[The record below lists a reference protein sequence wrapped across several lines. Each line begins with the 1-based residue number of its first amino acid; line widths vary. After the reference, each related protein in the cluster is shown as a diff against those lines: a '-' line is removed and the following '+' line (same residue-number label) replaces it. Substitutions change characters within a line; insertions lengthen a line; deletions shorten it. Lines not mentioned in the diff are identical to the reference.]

1 MGVLWLVGAI
11 VLTIRVLLDNTI
23 LGDRISLP
31 DLTRIPVAWLGLA
44 LGVIVGAIIGS
55 AQRSVLK
62 RYMQGTRWWVPAH
75 IIGWS
80 LGLMVASQARDA
92 LVAGKPLAETAP
104 VVAGWLAL
112 AAAIV
117 AAVNGF
123 VLVWL
128 ARRRA
133 EAAAYQ

>member
-1 MGVLWLVGAI
+1 
-11 VLTIRVLLDNTI
+11 
-23 LGDRISLP
+23 
-31 DLTRIPVAWLGLA
+31 
-44 LGVIVGAIIGS
+44 
-55 AQRSVLK
+55 
-62 RYMQGTRWWVPAH
+62 
-75 IIGWS
+75 
-80 LGLMVASQARDA
+80 
-92 LVAGKPLAETAP
+92 